1 MTNEKL
7 HLNGADYLAFQAH
20 WINLKTFEE
29 VLDETLLSDLNE
41 LHAKKLFSDGRD
53 IVSIAKET
61 KSANPGLSIACCAL
75 YLKSI
80 GSGKDNG
87 NVLAIAISAKR
98 KLEKKHPGVDLAAEA
113 QDVIDNVENYL
124 ASHPQCKTAGSVD
137 LSLAGLCLDVVERA
151 MKGALPHADENTAVD
166 HLQKAEEFIDSAC
179 DLGASGYAVASV
191 KGRFAK
197 LAEKAGM

>member
-1 MTNEKL
+1 M
-7 HLNGADYLAFQAH
+7 
-20 WINLKTFEE
+20 
-29 VLDETLLSDLNE
+29 
-41 LHAKKLFSDGRD
+41 
-53 IVSIAKET
+53 SIAKET

-124 ASHPQCKTAGSVD
+124 ASHP
-137 LSLAGLCLDVVERA
+137 LAGLCLDVVERA
-151 MKGALPHADENTAVD
+151 MKGALPHADGNTAVD
-166 HLQKAEEFIDSAC
+166 HLQKAEEFIESAC

>member
-1 MTNEKL
+1 M
-7 HLNGADYLAFQAH
+7 
-20 WINLKTFEE
+20 
-29 VLDETLLSDLNE
+29 
-41 LHAKKLFSDGRD
+41 
-53 IVSIAKET
+53 
-61 KSANPGLSIACCAL
+61 
-75 YLKSI
+75 KSI

-151 MKGALPHADENTAVD
+151 MKGHCLTPIETRQLTICKRLRSSSIPLEIWAQAVMRS
-166 HLQKAEEFIDSAC
+166 QA
-179 DLGASGYAVASV
+179 
-191 KGRFAK
+191 
-197 LAEKAGM
+197 